1 MNHIGISA
9 ALTAVTTAGL
19 GAFVFFKSRKIK
31 LYRVFALYSWSIAL
45 WSLFVAVHILSTRR
59 DIALFAGKYLH
70 LGAVFIPVLFLHFV
84 TEFFAEKRQQVTRLF
99 LPLLYLV
106 AFVFFVLC
114 VNGTLVS
121 DVAPRYGI
129 AYLMVPNPG
138 YIFLICFFALG
149 VVWALIKLFRGY
161 LEAAGIRRN
170 QIKYLLYGSLFGY
183 VGGVDNFLYLYD
195 IIIFPIFPYGTY
207 AVAIYVLTTT
217 YAILQY
223 RLLDINLVFKRSLI
237 YALLLLMLL
246 VPCYLLLIFAQAFA
260 FGQIDYAFSLILL
273 LLLMVVGFLFPKLRF
288 RTEDALERVLFKRK
302 HDYRETLLRSSKDMI
317 SVIDLDTLSGKL
329 VRTVSSAMGVEKAS
343 LYLTDEL
350 KGNFGVKA
358 SAGLDIDQFKD
369 VLLLRDDPLVQ
380 RFLRRPEILVREE
393 LEMSQNGRQAERDL
407 SRRLAHLEAEVSLPL
422 VTQER
427 LIGIL
432 NLGHKE
438 GREMYSSDDL
448 EVLSALTNQAA
459 VAIENA
465 RLYQNLKQSQ
475 RVLQRADRLS
485 SLGMLTAGLAHEIRN
500 PLVAIRTFTQ
510 LLPERYQDTEFRC
523 NFQSLALKEVDRICG
538 LINDLLNFARPSA
551 PNVAAEDIN
560 EIVQNVARILETEA
574 KEKDVRIAFDLTTEL
589 PKIFVD
595 KEQMK
600 QVFMNVILNAIQS
613 IDGGGVVEVFSRVF
627 SQGAPHQY
635 VQVGI
640 HDSGVGIPQKD
651 LENIFNPFFTTKKGG
666 SGLGLSIT
674 HQIVQEH
681 AGYMYVESQ
690 LGQGTTFYINL
701 PVSPLVRKGATP
713 TQELNEKN
721 LGH

>member
-1 MNHIGISA
+1 MNTIGLSSLLT
-9 ALTAVTTAGL
+9 ALTTGAL
-19 GAFVFFKSRKIK
+19 GAFVRFKNPNLK
-31 LYRVFALYSWSIAL
+31 LYRIFSLYSFSISAWSFFVSVQVYANNHQLAL
-45 WSLFVAVHILSTRR
+45 LAARGLNL
-59 DIALFAGKYLH
+59 A
-70 LGAVFIPVLFLHFV
+70 AVFIPVLFLHFV
-84 TEFFAEKRQQVTRLF
+84 AEFFTAKKQTVTRVAIPILYGVSLSF
-99 LPLLYLV
+99 GILSAAGYLV
-106 AFVFFVLC
+106 
-114 VNGTLVS
+114 T
-121 DVAPRYGI
+121 DVAPKYDLN
-129 AYLMVPNPG
+129 YLMVPSGG
-138 YIFLICFFALG
+138 YIFLVIFFVCCVLWG
-149 VVWALIKLFRGY
+149 LLKLFNGY
-161 LEAAGIRRN
+161 LEAGGVKRN
-170 QIKYLLYGSLFGY
+170 QIKYLLIGSIFGY
-183 VGGVDNFLYLYD
+183 AGGLNNFLILYD
-195 IIIFPIFPYGTY
+195 VAIFPIHPYGN
-207 AVAIYVLTTT
+207 
-217 YAILQY
+217 YAILAYVLSMAYAIVQH
-223 RLLDINLVFKRSLI
+223 RLLDIDLVVKRSLI

-246 VPCYLLLIFAQAFA
+246 VPCYLLLIFGQAFA
-260 FGQIDYAFSLILL
+260 FGQIDYGFSLILL
-273 LLLMVVGFLFPKLRF
+273 LLLIVVGFLFPKLRF
-288 RTEDALERVLFKRK
+288 RTEDALERVLFKKK

-317 SVIDLDTLSGKL
+317 SVIDLDTLGGKL
-329 VRTVSSAMGVEKAS
+329 VRTISSAMGVEKAS
-343 LYLTDEL
+343 LYLTDEV

-380 RFLRRPEILVREE
+380 RFLRRPEVLVREE
-393 LEMSQNGRQAERDL
+393 LEMSHNGRQAEREL
-407 SRRLAHLEAEVSLPL
+407 SRRLNQLEAEVSLPL

-438 GREMYSSDDL
+438 GREMYSTDDL

-574 KEKDVRIAFDLTTEL
+574 KEKDVRIAFDLASNL

-613 IDGGGVVEVFSRVF
+613 IDGGGVVEVFSRAF

-690 LGQGTTFYINL
+690 LGQGATFFINL